1 MSDSSSSDGEDTWIQ
16 WFCGLEGHEMFC
28 EIDRGYIEDAFNL
41 YGLRHF
47 VPRINDSLDL
57 ILDRTAQNEASHELM
72 EATCALYGLI
82 HARYVL
88 TAAGLEAMYAKYTL
102 QEFGNC
108 PHFLCKRQ
116 SVVPLGVRDEPHIET
131 VKLYC
136 PKCQNVYVHP
146 SHAAQRVDGAYF
158 GTTFPHLFFM
168 TYGTLVPDPL
178 DKTFVPRVFGFR
190 VHSTAP
196 NGASASGDHHDQRL
210 QERKR
215 LRRANLPPPKE
226 PGGAGEGGTGV
237 EAPAPRG
244 AVAGAVASG
253 AGKGKGRAKEGADTG
268 GGRNGSGVVVH
279 IKEEEGSWSTGG
291 GVREKGMG
299 AAAGSGPETV
309 AGEAEVEEADCRKDA
324 RSGRSGTSER
334 MEDGGDRHGS
344 SHGVEN
350 GRETSPIVALQ
361 HSGTP
366 TEGKGPAES
375 NCVTIATPQRSDG
388 GNAENGSARC
398 SSHDRDAADADE
410 RAAAM
415 TKTDGIANS
424 ESLPRDACAV
434 GRGSRSGDGAAQ
446 TSAAVTAAAAAAA
459 TTESSSKSDGPQKD
473 RGKKRSSEIELE
485 TELSREADGGGGD
498 DGGSGAGEAGGGGG
512 GGGGGGRTRGKVL
525 RGGRNHASPAA
536 RGVSSLMSAA
546 PATTAMA
553 VKGGVVGSPGGRRI
567 GQGRSPV

>member
-1 MSDSSSSDGEDTWIQ
+1 PPSTFHTCPPHLCLCGGVRCVVGCPARATSHMSDSSSSDGEDTWIQ

-108 PHFLCKRQ
+108 PHFLCKGQ

-136 PKCQNVYVHP
+136 PKCQDVYVHP

-196 NGASASGDHHDQRL
+196 NGASASGDRHDQRL

-215 LRRANLPPPKE
+215 LRRASLPPPKE

-237 EAPAPRG
+237 VAPAAG
-244 AVAGAVASG
+244 GEVAGAVASG
-253 AGKGKGRAKEGADTG
+253 AGKGKGRAKEGADAG
-268 GGRNGSGVVVH
+268 GGRNGVVVR

-291 GVREKGMG
+291 GGREKGAG
-299 AAAGSGPETV
+299 AAAGKGPEKV
-309 AGEAEVEEADCRKDA
+309 AGEAEVEGADCRKGA
-324 RSGRSGTSER
+324 SSRRRSGASER

-344 SHGVEN
+344 SHGAEN
-350 GRETSPIVALQ
+350 GHETSPTVTLQ

-388 GNAENGSARC
+388 GNAENGGARC
-398 SSHDRDAADADE
+398 SSHDRDAADANA

-415 TKTDGIANS
+415 AQTDGINNS
-424 ESLPRDACAV
+424 EFLRRDACGV

-446 TSAAVTAAAAAAA
+446 ASAVAAATAAAAAAA
-459 TTESSSKSDGPQKD
+459 ATESSSKSDGPQKD
-473 RGKKRSSEIELE
+473 RGKKRSSEVELE
-485 TELSREADGGGGD
+485 TELSREAGGGGG
-498 DGGSGAGEAGGGGG
+498 DGGSGAGEAGG

-525 RGGRNHASPAA
+525 RGGRNHVSPAA
-536 RGVSSLMSAA
+536 RGVSSL
-546 PATTAMA
+546 
-553 VKGGVVGSPGGRRI
+553 
-567 GQGRSPV
+567 